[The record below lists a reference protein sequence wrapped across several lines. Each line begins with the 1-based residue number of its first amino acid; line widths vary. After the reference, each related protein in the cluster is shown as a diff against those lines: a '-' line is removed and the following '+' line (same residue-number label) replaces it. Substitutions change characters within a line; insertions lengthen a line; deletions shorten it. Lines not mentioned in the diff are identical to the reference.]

1 MLFSKIQKRFEQ
13 VIVYSLIGMMMVA
26 ILLSTIELGVIIV
39 HEMIKPPFLLLNIKE
54 MLEIFG
60 FFMMVLIGVEL
71 LETLKA
77 YVEKNI
83 IHVEVVLLVAII
95 AVSRKVII
103 LDYKKVTY
111 QMMFGIAAI
120 TIALAVGYLA
130 VRRGIQLRRRKTVE
144 EAEKE
149 KARKQE
155 TKQ

>member
-13 VIVYSLIGMMMVA
+13 VVVYTLMGLMMVA
-26 ILLSTIELGVIIV
+26 VLLSTIELGVIIV
-39 HEMIKPPFLLLNIKE
+39 QEMIKPPFLLLNIKE

-71 LETLKA
+71 LETIKA

-111 QMMFGIAAI
+111 QMMLGIAAI
-120 TIALAVGYLA
+120 TIALAVGYFF
-130 VRRGIQLRRRKTVE
+130 VRRGLQLRRKKTVE

-149 KARKQE
+149 KALKQK